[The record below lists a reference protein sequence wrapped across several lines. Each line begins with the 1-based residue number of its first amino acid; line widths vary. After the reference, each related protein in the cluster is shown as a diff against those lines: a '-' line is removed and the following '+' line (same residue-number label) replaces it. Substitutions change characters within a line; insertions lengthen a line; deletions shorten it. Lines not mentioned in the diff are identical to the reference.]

1 MISNQSKVIIFGF
14 VHEWRKMLSQRVLIS
29 GLVAI
34 AALSFLSFEQGCAS
48 KPHLVTETK
57 QPPPRLA
64 VSGDPLEELTV
75 PQYQEEE
82 PAQIAIGAPSKLYSL
97 RVRKG
102 ELHDVLLS
110 FAQESGENLVIDP
123 EVAGIVTLNLNRVTL
138 EQALDALLTPLGFT
152 YWREGRLI
160 RISKPRI
167 ETRFFAINYVSSS
180 REGSKTIVASDGSGT
195 GSEDGSISRTRF
207 QGSERSDF
215 WAEIQGG
222 LTAIIFGD
230 ESPKAMVSTR
240 QGEVASSLSSP
251 DGKKLVISR
260 LSGLIQV
267 SDYPRKLREV
277 ARFLEQMEAYSLR
290 QVLIQARFLEV
301 ALNEEFDAGIRW
313 DKIQEQLLNLDISR
327 LSLSWD
333 IDGGAASTKGVL
345 AIVSDSK
352 TLAGTEFVF
361 AELIKALETQG
372 EVRALASPRLATLN
386 NQKVIVKIGR
396 QDVYFTSEI
405 SQTSE
410 NVLQSFTPNTIDVGV
425 ILDVTPHI
433 APDGQII
440 MNIHPSITAEFGRVR
455 APDGSEFPLLQIG
468 ETATVVKVLD
478 GQTIVIAG
486 LLQEK
491 VQKTRKSLSCMLFG
505 SANRQAE
512 KTELVILLNSKVL
525 TDKRL
530 YDLTSKRNR
539 KVDLP
544 GREDARAIH
553 YSKP

>member
-1 MISNQSKVIIFGF
+1 
-14 VHEWRKMLSQRVLIS
+14 MLSPKVLIS

-34 AALSFLSFEQGCAS
+34 AALSFLSFGQGCAS
-48 KPHLVTETK
+48 KPQLVTETE
-57 QPPPRLA
+57 QPPPRLV

-75 PQYQEEE
+75 PQFQEEE

-102 ELHDVLLS
+102 ELHDVLLG

-123 EVAGIVTLNLNRVTL
+123 EVAGIVTMNLNRVTL

-152 YWREGRLI
+152 
-160 RISKPRI
+160 
-167 ETRFFAINYVSSS
+167 
-180 REGSKTIVASDGSGT
+180 EGSKTIVATDGSGT
-195 GSEDGSISRTRF
+195 GGEEDSISKTRF
-207 QGSERSDF
+207 KGSEQSDF
-215 WAEIQGG
+215 WAEIQEG

-230 ESPKAMVSTR
+230 ESPKAMVSAR
-240 QGEVASSLSSP
+240 QGGVASSLTSP
-251 DGKKLVISR
+251 NGKKLVISR

-267 SDYPRKLREV
+267 NDYPRKLREV
-277 ARFLEQMEAYSLR
+277 TRFLEQMEAHSLR

-301 ALNEEFDAGIRW
+301 ALSKEFDTGIRW

-333 IDGGAASTKGVL
+333 IDGGTASTKGVL

-352 TLAGTEFVF
+352 PLAGTEFVF
-361 AELIKALETQG
+361 AELVKALETQG
-372 EVRALASPRLATLN
+372 KVRALASPRLATLN

-425 ILDVTPHI
+425 ILDVTPQI

-440 MNIHPSITAEFGRVR
+440 MNIHPSITAEFDRVK

-468 ETATVVKVLD
+468 ETDTVVKVLD

-491 VQKTRKSLSCMLFG
+491 DQKTRNSLSCILFG
-505 SANRQAE
+505 STNRQAE
-512 KTELVILLNSKVL
+512 KTELVILLNPKVM
-525 TDKRL
+525 TVKRL
-530 YDLTSKRNR
+530 Y
-539 KVDLP
+539 
-544 GREDARAIH
+544 
-553 YSKP
+553 

>member
-1 MISNQSKVIIFGF
+1 MILNQVRVMIFRL
-14 VHEWRKMLSQRVLIS
+14 VHEWEKMLCRKVLIS

-48 KPHLVTETK
+48 KPQIVAETE

-64 VSGDPLEELTV
+64 IIDDPLEELTV
-75 PQYQEEE
+75 PQFQEEE

-97 RVRKG
+97 RVRRG
-102 ELHDVLLS
+102 ELQDVLLG

-123 EVAGIVTLNLNRVTL
+123 EVAGVVTMNLNRVTL
-138 EQALDALLTPLGFT
+138 EQALDALLTPLGFA
-152 YWREGRLI
+152 YWREGRFI
-160 RISKPRI
+160 RISKPRM
-167 ETRFFAINYVSSS
+167 ETRFFSVNYVSSS
-180 REGSKTIVASDGSGT
+180 REGSKTIVATDGSGT
-195 GSEDGSISRTRF
+195 GGEEGSISKTRF
-207 QGSERSDF
+207 EGSEQADF
-215 WAEIQGG
+215 WAEIQEG
-222 LTAIIFGD
+222 LTAIIFGA
-230 ESPKAMVSTR
+230 ERPKAMLSAR
-240 QGEVASSLSSP
+240 QGEVASGFTSP

-260 LSGLIQV
+260 LTGLIQV
-267 SDYPRKLREV
+267 NDYPKKLREV
-277 ARFLEQMEAYSLR
+277 ARFLEQMEAHSLR

-301 ALNEEFDAGIRW
+301 ALSKEFHTGIRW
-313 DKIQEQLLNLDISR
+313 DKIQEQLLDLDISR
-327 LSLSWD
+327 SSLSWD
-333 IDGGAASTKGVL
+333 IDGGRASTKGVL
-345 AIVSDSK
+345 AIVSGSRAI
-352 TLAGTEFVF
+352 AGTEFVF
-361 AELIKALETQG
+361 AEIVKALETQG
-372 EVRALASPRLATLN
+372 EVRAMASPRLATLN

-425 ILDVTPHI
+425 ILDVTPQI
-433 APDGQII
+433 AADGQII

-491 VQKTRKSLSCMLFG
+491 DQKTRNPLSCVLFG
-505 SANRQAE
+505 STNRQAE
-512 KTELVILLNSKVL
+512 KTELVILLNPKVL

-530 YDLTSKRNR
+530 YELTSKNNR
-539 KVDLP
+539 
-544 GREDARAIH
+544 
-553 YSKP
+553 